1 MQTRRLGRSD
11 ISVAPWCFGGN
22 VLGWTADEKTSFELL
37 DAFVSAGFDFID
49 TADVYS
55 NWVPGH
61 AGGESET
68 VIGNWLA
75 ARGNRDKV
83 VIATKVGMGQPGR
96 KGRLDRAYI
105 AESIEGSLKCLRT
118 DYVDLYQSH
127 ADDDATP
134 IEETLEAYGVLVKA
148 GKVRII
154 GASNFSAERL
164 GASLAASAANG
175 LPRYETLQPHY
186 NLVDRDGFEGALQRL
201 CVEEEVGV
209 IPYFGLAS
217 GFLTGKY
224 RSEADFGKSHAV
236 AAWASTSTRVA
247 IRSWRPSTPY
257 RPVTPSRRPRWP
269 WPGSW
274 PSRRS
279 RRRSP
284 ARHRS
289 TSSAASRAPPP
300 SSFARK
306 TSRSWTGPGR
316 DRGRRF
322 GTGTPATRR

>member
-1 MQTRRLGRSD
+1 MTMQTRRLGRSD

-22 VLGWTADEKTSFELL
+22 VFGWTADEKTSFDLL

-83 VIATKVGMGQPGR
+83 VIATKLGMGQPGR
-96 KGRLDRAYI
+96 GGRLDRAYI
-105 AESIEGSLKCLRT
+105 AESIEGSLKRLRT

-134 IEETLEAYGVLVKA
+134 IEETLEAYGALVEA

-154 GASNFSAERL
+154 GASNFSVERL

-175 LPRYETLQPHY
+175 LLRYETLQPRY
-186 NLVDRDGFEGALQRL
+186 NLADRDGFEGALQRL

-209 IPYFGLAS
+209 IPYSGLAS

-224 RSEADFGKSHAV
+224 RSEADFGKSPRGDGVGKYLNPRGQKILAALDAVSARHAV
-236 AAWASTSTRVA
+236 APAQVALAWLMAQPSIAAPIASATSLDQFRGLA
-247 IRSWRPSTPY
+247 
-257 RPVTPSRRPRWP
+257 
-269 WPGSW
+269 G
-274 PSRRS
+274 
-279 RRRSP
+279 
-284 ARHRS
+284 
-289 TSSAASRAPPP
+289 AAALELRAEDL
-300 SSFARK
+300 AEL
-306 TSRSWTGPGR
+306 
-316 DRGRRF
+316 DRAG
-322 GTGTPATRR
+322 A